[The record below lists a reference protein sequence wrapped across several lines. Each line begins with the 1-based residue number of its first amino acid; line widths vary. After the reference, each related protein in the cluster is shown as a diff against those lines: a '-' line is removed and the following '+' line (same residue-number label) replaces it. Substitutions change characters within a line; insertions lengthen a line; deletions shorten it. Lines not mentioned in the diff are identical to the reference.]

1 MSHQISE
8 IIQDD
13 DGVNAVFKAD
23 VAAQKFIVA
32 VHRKAIRQLQRQL
45 LMLRRANLPNT
56 NVFAIK
62 SLLAACRRE
71 RLTIA
76 TCLDMIAFKEDLL
89 DEKAGRDAAIENG
102 TFLEWLGWEPCN
114 QLNGLGEIIK

>member
-1 MSHQISE
+1 MNA

-23 VAAQKFIVA
+23 IAALNFIVT
-32 VHRKAIRQLQRQL
+32 VHRETIRQLQRQL

-56 NVFAIK
+56 NMYAIR
-62 SLLAACRRE
+62 SLLTACRRE
-71 RLTIA
+71 RLCIA
-76 TCLDMIAFKEDLL
+76 TSLDMIAFQESLL

-102 TFLEWLGWEPCN
+102 TFLEWLGWEPCDEPH
-114 QLNGLGEIIK
+114 GLGETIK

>member
-1 MSHQISE
+1 MNA

-23 VAAQKFIVA
+23 IAALNFIVT
-32 VHRKAIRQLQRQL
+32 VHREAIRQLQRQL

-56 NVFAIK
+56 NAYAIK

-71 RLTIA
+71 RLCIA
-76 TCLDMIAFKEDLL
+76 TRLELIDFQECLL

-102 TFLEWLGWEPCN
+102 TFLEWLGWETCDEPH
-114 QLNGLGEIIK
+114 GLGETIK

>member
-1 MSHQISE
+1 MNA

-23 VAAQKFIVA
+23 ITALNFIVT
-32 VHRKAIRQLQRQL
+32 VHREAIRQLQRQL

-56 NVFAIK
+56 NAYAIK

-71 RLTIA
+71 RLCITTRLELIDFQK
-76 TCLDMIAFKEDLL
+76 CLL

-102 TFLEWLGWEPCN
+102 TFIEWLGWEPCDEPH
-114 QLNGLGEIIK
+114 GLGGAIK

>member
-1 MSHQISE
+1 MSE

-23 VAAQKFIVA
+23 IAATNFIIT
-32 VHRKAIRQLQRQL
+32 VHREALRQIQRQL

-56 NVFAIK
+56 NVYAIR

-76 TCLDMIAFKEDLL
+76 TRLDMIAFQEDLL

-102 TFLEWLGWEPCN
+102 TFLEWLGWEPCD
-114 QLNGLGEIIK
+114 QLHGLGETIK

>member
-1 MSHQISE
+1 MNA

-23 VAAQKFIVA
+23 IAATNFIITVNREA
-32 VHRKAIRQLQRQL
+32 LRQIQRQL

-56 NVFAIK
+56 NVYAIR

-76 TCLDMIAFKEDLL
+76 TCLDMIAFQEDLL
-89 DEKAGRDAAIENG
+89 DEKAGRDAAIESG
-102 TFLEWLGWEPCN
+102 TFLEWLGWEPCD
-114 QLNGLGEIIK
+114 QLHGMGETIK

>member
-1 MSHQISE
+1 MNA

-23 VAAQKFIVA
+23 IAALNFIVT
-32 VHRKAIRQLQRQL
+32 VHREAIRQIQRQL

-56 NVFAIK
+56 NAYAIK

-71 RLTIA
+71 RLCITTRLELIDFQE
-76 TCLDMIAFKEDLL
+76 CLL

-102 TFLEWLGWEPCN
+102 TFLEWLGWEPCDEPH
-114 QLNGLGEIIK
+114 GLGEAIK

>member
-1 MSHQISE
+1 MSLMT
-8 IIQDD
+8 QDD
-13 DGVNAVFKAD
+13 GGVDDVFKAD
-23 VAAQKFIVA
+23 IAAQNFIIT
-32 VHRKAIRQLQRQL
+32 VHIEAIRQLQRQL

-62 SLLAACRRE
+62 SLLAACRRA

-76 TCLDMIAFKEDLL
+76 NCLDMIAFKEDLL

-102 TFLEWLGWEPCN
+102 TFLEWLGWEPCD
-114 QLNGLGEIIK
+114 QLHGLGETIK